1 MTTPDRESG
10 EVPAVFGVT
19 GMKKEKAFRSGVRG
33 PEANGA
39 VVTVGTFDGIHLGH
53 REVLGQVIEK
63 AGRENL
69 DSVVVT
75 FEPHPLR
82 ILRPSEAPG
91 MLSTLEEKLEILSRF
106 SLDHVEVIPF
116 TREFAALSAREFV
129 NGILIDRFGM
139 RELIIG
145 HDHGFGHGREGSV
158 PLLRSMADELAFEL
172 CVVDPV
178 EVNGERVSSSRIRK
192 SVSNADF
199 DYPERALGRRYSL
212 LAKVIQGEGRGKTIG
227 FPTANLQVTG
237 EYKLM
242 PPSGVY
248 AVRCR
253 IGNRAYPGMMHQGAR
268 PTFSDAPASIEVH
281 LIGFEGALVGMTL
294 EVEYLQ
300 WIRRIR
306 KFPGP
311 DRLREQL
318 ERDREIARKKYQ
330 ES

>member
-1 MTTPDRESG
+1 MTTLDKESG
-10 EVPAVFGVT
+10 DISDVFGVT
-19 GMKKEKAFRSGVRG
+19 GMMKEKAFRSRVSRS
-33 PEANGA
+33 EANGA

-53 REVLGQVIEK
+53 REVLGQVIER
-63 AGRENL
+63 AARDNL

-82 ILRPSEAPG
+82 ILRPSEAPS

-106 SLDHVEVIPF
+106 SLGHVEVIPF
-116 TREFAALSAREFV
+116 TREFAALSAMEFV
-129 NGILIDRFGM
+129 SRILIDRFGM
-139 RELIIG
+139 RELVIG
-145 HDHGFGHGREGSV
+145 HDHGFGRGREGSV
-158 PLLRSMADELAFEL
+158 PLLRSMADELGFEL

-192 SVSNADF
+192 FVSNADF
-199 DYPERALGRRYSL
+199 VYPEHALGRRYSL
-212 LAKVIQGEGRGKTIG
+212 LAQVIQGEGRGTTIG
-227 FPTANLQVTG
+227 FPTANLLVTG
-237 EYKLM
+237 EHKLI

-253 IGNRAYPGMMHQGAR
+253 IRDTVYSGMMHQGAR
-268 PTFSDAPASIEVH
+268 PTFSGDPDSIEVH
-281 LIGFEGALVGMTL
+281 LIGFEGDLVGMTL

-300 WIRRIR
+300 WIRGVR

-311 DRLREQL
+311 DQLKEQL
-318 ERDREIARKKYQ
+318 QRDREIARKKYR